1 MVSKGIKGV
10 KMRRIDD
17 CLKKSA
23 CTGCCA
29 CLNICKHN
37 AIIMEEDEEGFR
49 YPRLNENECI
59 KCGMC
64 EKVCP
69 ALNEDILK
77 ESFENGKKFISFAKS
92 DKDKMK
98 GSSGGIFPLLAEKM
112 IEEKGVVY
120 GAVFNYKNKMV
131 EHVASEQPEKDGVFR
146 SKYVQSYIGMS
157 YKKVEAQLKKG
168 TPVLF
173 CGTPC
178 QIIGLKMY
186 LKKEYSN
193 LYTIDFRCHGVPSP
207 LIFKEMLALNEEKER
222 SPIIHCSFRE
232 KDNGWRN
239 QVIKLY
245 FQNGSIRFFRSKFHF
260 YYNLFIENYILRE
273 SCYKCDYGNQHQSDI
288 TLADAWE
295 FINNDTG
302 ISEVI
307 CNNTK
312 GIELFKKV
320 SNRVDNI
327 QECNYDNESGA
338 STHDYDIKRRR
349 SFFFRYK
356 RLRNH
361 KLLFNYFN
369 AYILFQRIRKILKR

>member
-1 MVSKGIKGV
+1 
-10 KMRRIDD
+10 
-17 CLKKSA
+17 
-23 CTGCCA
+23 
-29 CLNICKHN
+29 
-37 AIIMEEDEEGFR
+37 MEEDEEGFR
-49 YPRLNENECI
+49 YPYLNESECI

-77 ESFENGKKFISFAKS
+77 KSFENGKKFISFAKS

-98 GSSGGIFPLLAEKM
+98 GSSGGIFPLLAEKV
-112 IEEKGVVY
+112 IKEKGVVY
-120 GAVFNYKNKMV
+120 GAVFDYKNKMV
-131 EHVASEQPEKDGVFR
+131 EHIASEQPEKDGVFR

-168 TPVLF
+168 IPVLF

-186 LKKEYSN
+186 LEKEYIN
-193 LYTIDFRCHGVPSP
+193 LYAIDFRCHGVPSP
-207 LIFKEMLALNEEKER
+207 LIFKEMLALNERKER
-222 SPIIHCSFRE
+222 SPIINCSFRE

-239 QVIKLY
+239 QFIKLY

-273 SCYKCDYGNQHQSDI
+273 SCYNCDYGNQHLSDI

-295 FINNDTG
+295 FSNNDTG

-312 GIELFKKV
+312 GIEFFKKI
-320 SNRVDNI
+320 SNQVDNI
-327 QECNYDNESGA
+327 QECNYDNGSGA
-338 STHDYDIKRRR
+338 STHDYDIERRR

-356 RLRNH
+356 RFRNH

-369 AYILFQRIRKILKR
+369 VYILSTRIIKKY